1 MSNLTVKLEGDELK
15 QYIMKR
21 FNRTESQAIELVGK
35 ILNNEWVLPDYKP
48 DSEFKYRVVSSYGGH
63 KLSWHSLDC
72 ATGKNAKY
80 SKRTALTPD
89 ERRDNIKAR
98 NVERFGHEG
107 YVSYRD
113 NMSKCCL
120 DKDREQSPTFTRI
133 QAKRLFDQALAE
145 GVRAG
150 NAAEP
155 VPMVVGTPTTF
166 LGNDIDYDKK
176 TYYVADGVCG
186 FAWVVIRPGN
196 SSLARHAIKL
206 GIGHSN
212 RYSGGVEISVREHGQ
227 SLDRKSQHAT
237 AYAAILKAANVNAY
251 AQSRID

>member
-113 NMSKCCL
+113 NMTKCCR

-145 GVRAG
+145 GIRAG
-150 NAAEP
+150 NIAEP
-155 VPMVVGTPTTF
+155 VPMVVGTPTPF
-166 LGNDIDYDKK
+166 LGNDIDYSKK
-176 TYYVADGVCG
+176 T
-186 FAWVVIRPGN
+186 
-196 SSLARHAIKL
+196 
-206 GIGHSN
+206 
-212 RYSGGVEISVREHGQ
+212 
-227 SLDRKSQHAT
+227 
-237 AYAAILKAANVNAY
+237 
-251 AQSRID
+251 